1 MAIARSHGVGV
12 RFARIDG
19 TLLPAVLLAALLL
32 PTLHGPAA
40 AQASLPTKQIT
51 IIVPFAAGGPSDAM
65 ACLIAQGLGDQIGA
79 RVLVENVAGAGG
91 TIGSTRVSR
100 AEPDGHTLLFGN
112 IGTHAAN
119 VGLYKSLPY
128 DPQAD
133 FEPVMLVAS
142 VPFVV
147 AARRGLPADSFAR
160 FRALASAKPGEL
172 NYGSAGIGSA
182 SHLACLLLD
191 AAMGAKARHIPY
203 RGVAPAMNDLVGGQI
218 DFMCDQTVTMIP
230 QISGGTVR
238 PLAVLSRTRIA
249 LLPDLPTAAEAGL
262 PDVQIE
268 AWNALFAPKGTPRAV
283 VEQVFA
289 LTWAALATPSTRA
302 RFKELGAIIP
312 THEDAS
318 PDALRKHVAA
328 EVIKWTRT
336 LKASGLTLD

>member
-1 MAIARSHGVGV
+1 VG
-12 RFARIDG
+12 RALFA
-19 TLLPAVLLAALLL
+19 AVLLVALLP
-32 PTLHGPAA
+32 PTLHAPSD
-40 AQASLPTKQIT
+40 AQERFPTKQVT
-51 IIVPFAAGGPSDAM
+51 IVVPFAAGGPSDAM
-65 ACLIAQGLGDQIGA
+65 ARLIAQALGDQIGA
-79 RVLVENVAGAGG
+79 RVIVENVAGAGG
-91 TIGSTRVSR
+91 TIGSARVSR

-142 VPFVV
+142 VPFVLAV
-147 AARRGLPADSFAR
+147 RRGLPADSFAN

-172 NYGSAGIGSA
+172 NYGSAGNGSA

-203 RGVAPAMNDLVGGQI
+203 RGVAPAMSDLVGGQI
-218 DFMCDQTVTMIP
+218 DFMCDQTVTMIA
-230 QISGGTVR
+230 QIRGGTVR
-238 PLAVLSRTRIA
+238 PLAVLSRTRIGQ
-249 LLPDLPTAAEAGL
+249 LPNLPAAAEAGL
-262 PDVQIE
+262 PDVQVE

-283 VEQVFA
+283 VEQMFA

-302 RFKELGAIIP
+302 RFEELGAIIP
-312 THEDAS
+312 AQEDAA

-336 LKASGLTLD
+336 LKASGVTLE